1 MAQEWKKSRVR
12 AILTALFAA
21 ILCGGVFMGTA
32 FAYNT
37 ASYWNTSGTPLETSS
52 YGSTAKAYGYIKI
65 YNGSNGTRLYSYAW
79 NKFTDADNHRAYI
92 QGVSQFNA
100 GTCRALTA
108 TVTYKGVSVASSA
121 SCSQQFYDYSEFRSD
136 GLNYTRN
143 VWTQMPNKNTGVHS
157 GADRGRARVKLCID
171 IPWRTD
177 SCTGQSY
184 SASDSW

>member
-1 MAQEWKKSRVR
+1 
-12 AILTALFAA
+12 
-21 ILCGGVFMGTA
+21 MGTA

-37 ASYWNTSGTPLETSS
+37 ASYWNTSGTPLVKSG
-52 YGSTAKAYGYIKI
+52 YGSPAKAYGYIRI
-65 YNGSNGTRLYSYAW
+65 FNGSNGTRLYSSAW
-79 NKFTDADNHRAYI
+79 NKFTDGDNHRAYI

-100 GTCRALTA
+100 GTCRAATP
-108 TVTYKGVSVASSA
+108 TVTYKGVSVASWP
-121 SCSQQFYDYSEFRSD
+121 SCRQTLYDYARFQSD

-143 VWTQMPNKNTGVHS
+143 VWTQMHNKNTGVHS
-157 GADRGRARVKLCID
+157 GADRGRALVKLCID